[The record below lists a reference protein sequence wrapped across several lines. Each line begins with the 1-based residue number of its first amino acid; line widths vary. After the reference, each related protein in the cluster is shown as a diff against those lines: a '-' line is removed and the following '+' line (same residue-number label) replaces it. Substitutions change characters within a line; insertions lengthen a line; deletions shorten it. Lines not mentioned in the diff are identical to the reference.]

1 MADEVKKVVTYE
13 IRGNTVNLEKTLEA
27 AINNANLLQQ
37 KLQTVSTIPYKRG
50 KNADAS
56 NYERQAAISKT
67 VAQLESLKTKLSSE
81 SIQAVTPDQ
90 LSLLTSMNE
99 ELGKYIVKISDTSKT
114 NSIAKKSFEKMNSTI
129 SDMNYTLR
137 KAGIGVTSFVTAL
150 GKISLMLPTL
160 KIAWSYIKKLYNEA
174 ASFVETINLFN
185 VAVGDAN
192 DELEL
197 FIKNMSNAFGLDTE
211 PLYRA
216 TAIFKQLANTLG
228 DASDASVT
236 FSKGATQLVYDLSSL
251 YNVDVDTMLQAFKSG
266 LTGQTKP
273 MMKYGISVHKATIEQ
288 TMLAH
293 GISKTYS
300 ELNEIEKMYLRY
312 ITMLDQSSN
321 AQGDMAK
328 TLESPANQLRIAK
341 DQVTLFVRNLGNLV
355 LMLSKFVLPV
365 FNGFAK
371 GINTVLSALNNAA
384 GYTIP
389 DYSDNL
395 AANNQ
400 MLDDGT
406 ESIED
411 YENAVSGLLAP
422 LDEINQASSNNEG
435 LNIGQVDQS
444 ILDTLSSYDN
454 LMSRVTSTTQ
464 KFADIF
470 NAVFNPQIFTGL
482 GQIVGTAFNLID
494 TAIDATTNTLSAVAP
509 VLNVLTT
516 GIGYLLT
523 GVTWL
528 IDKAF
533 IPLQLWLQGVTSN
546 IWTLIG
552 AFVAFNLIQAA
563 ATGSM
568 KSMIAVK
575 AAAWFATTTKSIAL
589 NTVGLIKNAAAWVA
603 NTAKV
608 IANTIANWWHNASLA
623 AKIGLLTMGAGLLIV
638 PIVLAAAG
646 VFSSKASEVPQMAK
660 GGVVTR
666 ETHAIIGEGKYN
678 EAVIPLGRSPQM
690 KELKRDIA
698 NETSRKISQP
708 RSNVQRS
715 AEQPTP
721 IILQVS
727 GRELGRTSITNI
739 NRVRRQVGVDLA

>member
-13 IRGNTVNLEKTLEA
+13 IRGNTVNLEKTLSEA
-27 AINNANLLQQ
+27 IQNVNALQQ
-37 KLQTVSTIPYKRG
+37 KLQVVSTIPYKRG

-56 NYERQAAISKT
+56 TYERQAAISKT
-67 VAQLESLKTKLSSE
+67 VAQLENLRQKLSSE
-81 SIQAVTPDQ
+81 SIKAVTPDQ
-90 LSLLTSMNE
+90 LSLLTKINDQ
-99 ELGKYIVKISDTSKT
+99 LKIYADKISDVSKS
-114 NSIAKKSFEKMNSTI
+114 NSIAKKTFEKMNGTI

-137 KAGIGVTSFVTAL
+137 KASIGAKNFITTI
-150 GKISLMLPTL
+150 GKITLVLSTL
-160 KIAWSYIKKLYNEA
+160 KIAWTYIKKLYEES
-174 ASFVETINLFN
+174 ASFVETMNLFN

-192 DELEL
+192 EELEE
-197 FIKNMSNAFGLDTE
+197 FVKQMSEAFGLDTE

-228 DASDASVT
+228 DATDASIT

-251 YNVDVDTMLQAFKSG
+251 YNVDINTMLQAFKSG

-293 GISKTYS
+293 GINKTYA

-312 ITMLDQSSN
+312 IAILDQATN

-328 TLESPANQLRIAK
+328 TLESPANQLRIAQ
-341 DQVTLFVRNLGNLV
+341 DQITLFVRNLGNLV
-355 LMLSKFVLPV
+355 LMISKFVLPM

-371 GINTVLSALNNAA
+371 GINTVLSALNEAA

-395 AANNQ
+395 SANNQ
-400 MLDDGT
+400 MLDEGT
-406 ESIED
+406 DSVEE
-411 YENAVSGLLAP
+411 YENAVKGLLAP
-422 LDEINQASSNNEG
+422 LDEINQATTADTG
-435 LNIGQVDQS
+435 LNIGTVDQS
-444 ILDTLSSYDN
+444 ILDALSSYDN
-454 LMSRVTSTTQ
+454 LMGRITSTTQ
-464 KFADIF
+464 KFTDVF
-470 NAVFNPQIFTGL
+470 TAVFNPQIFTGI
-482 GQIVGTAFNLID
+482 GQVIGTTFNLID
-494 TAIDATTNTLSAVAP
+494 TVLNAVANTLSTVAP
-509 VLNVLTT
+509 VVNVLTA

-523 GVTWL
+523 GITWL

-533 IPLQLWLQGVTSN
+533 VPLNLWLEGITSN
-546 IWTLIG
+546 IWTMIA
-552 AFVAFNLIQAA
+552 AFAALNIIQAA
-563 ATGSM
+563 ATGSW

-575 AAAWFATTTKSIAL
+575 AATWFATTTKSIIL
-589 NTVGLIKNAAAWVA
+589 NTASLLKNAAAWVA

-608 IANTIANWWHNASLA
+608 IANTIANWWNNASLI
-623 AKIGLLTMGAGLLIV
+623 AKIGLLTAGAGLIIV

-646 VFSSKASEVPQMAK
+646 VFSKKADEVPKMAK

-666 ETHAIIGEGKYN
+666 ETPAIIGEGKYN

-698 NETSRKISQP
+698 TETSRKISQP
-708 RSNVQRS
+708 RNNVQRS
-715 AEQPTP
+715 AEQTTP
-721 IILQVS
+721 IILQID
-727 GRELGRTSITNI
+727 GKELGRTSITNI
-739 NRVRRQVGVDLA
+739 NKVRRQVGVDI